1 MKTDDKSVR
10 VGVYVDSPWTLTH
23 SGIKLIYLEP
33 TVEMISLDDICHSTA
48 NLCRFTGAM
57 SQFYSVAQHSMM
69 VGSLVKTI
77 IEADEA
83 GDFQEG
89 TVPYWNQILAGL
101 LHDSSEAYIN
111 DLASPLKVA
120 IKGEYERIEHGLLSK
135 VFEKFD
141 VPMKMMNQTV
151 KKADNIA
158 LQIERY
164 YFMPDHPEWPKVPD
178 DEMFFDR
185 PRFIDPISASKLFRE
200 AIENALRKREVSK

>member
-10 VGVYVDSPWTLTH
+10 VGVYEDSPWTLTH

-33 TVEMISLDDICHSTA
+33 TVEMISLEDIVHNTG
-48 NLCRFTGAM
+48 NICRWTGSV

-69 VGSLVKTI
+69 VGSLVKVLI
-77 IEADEA
+77 DEADEA
-83 GDFQEG
+83 DRWPS
-89 TVPYWNQILAGL
+89 TRYWNQILAGL
-101 LHDSSEAYIN
+101 LHDAAEAYIN

-141 VPMKMMNQTV
+141 VPMEMKNQIV

-158 LQIERY
+158 MQIERY
-164 YFMPDHPEWPKVPD
+164 YFMPDHPEWPKVPVA
-178 DEMFFDR
+178 EMTYDK
-185 PRFIDPISASKLFRE
+185 PRFIDPISASKMFRE
-200 AIENALRKREVSK
+200 AIENALRKREASK